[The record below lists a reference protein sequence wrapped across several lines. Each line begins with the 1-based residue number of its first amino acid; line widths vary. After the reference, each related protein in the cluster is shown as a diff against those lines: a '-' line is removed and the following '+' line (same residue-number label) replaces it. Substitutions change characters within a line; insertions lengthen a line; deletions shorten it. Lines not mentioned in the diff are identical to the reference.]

1 MMPESASQRTR
12 PSDCDFQ
19 TILEPPEETGMAIDL
34 DHLSVISITGED
46 SEQFVQNQFSNDL
59 RTLDPPCSQ
68 LHAYCNPKGRTLA
81 VIRLLTK
88 PSGGFRM
95 LVPASMVK
103 GLEKRLKMFVLRSR
117 VVLTHDETEHVLGT
131 TGTLPL
137 PDSCTGL
144 STHTCKG
151 HVPRTLVVGNRDQ
164 TAECLK
170 RADPILHGDF
180 WKLADIL
187 SGIPQVYPQTTETFI
202 PQHLNLDLV
211 DGISFRKGCYPGQ
224 EIIARLRYLG
234 KSKQRLCIAT
244 VQHSGD
250 ILPGTDLVNPV
261 QPEQRPGKVVDAAR
275 TAPDVFHLSA
285 VVPVSDTQPLR
296 MCLGSAEGP
305 EIAQIPLPYP
315 LPDTGN
321 PSGRIDTT

>member
-1 MMPESASQRTR
+1 MTGNDVMMPESTAQRIR

-19 TILEPPEETGMAIDL
+19 AVLESSAGTGTAVDL
-34 DHLSVISITGED
+34 DHLSVIKITGED

-59 RTLDPPCSQ
+59 RALESAHSQ

-81 VIRLLTK
+81 LIRILIR
-88 PSGGFRM
+88 PVGGYWI
-95 LVPASMVK
+95 LVPASMAK

-117 VVLTHDETEHVLGT
+117 VVLDHDETECVYGILGAQ
-131 TGTLPL
+131 PL

-144 STHTCKG
+144 SVHACMG
-151 HVPRTLVVGNRDQ
+151 HVPRNLMVGDPGQ
-164 TAECLK
+164 I
-170 RADPILHGDF
+170 ADCIGHDDPVLHGDF

-187 SGIPQVYPQTTETFI
+187 SGIPQIYPQTIETFI

-244 VQHSGD
+244 VQCSG
-250 ILPGTDLVNPV
+250 G
-261 QPEQRPGKVVDAAR
+261 
-275 TAPDVFHLSA
+275 LSA
-285 VVPVSDTQPLR
+285 
-296 MCLGSAEGP
+296 
-305 EIAQIPLPYP
+305 
-315 LPDTGN
+315 
-321 PSGRIDTT
+321 GR